1 MIEARQHVSDDN
13 SPKFSVLMSIYHKED
28 PAYFERAMQ
37 SIWDDQKIKP
47 NEIVL
52 VEDGLLTN
60 ELYEIIN
67 LWKVKIGSIFQIKS
81 LKKNMGVGY
90 ALNIGLKICKYDLIA
105 RMDTDDVS
113 LPDRFKKQLSVFQQ
127 HNIDICGSWI
137 NEFEDLE
144 DAIEVVRKL
153 PEYHQNIIN
162 FAKFRSP
169 MNHVSIMFKKDVVI
183 NAGGYQELMW
193 LEDYYLF
200 VRLIQSG
207 AKFYNIQESL
217 VNVLAGA
224 NQLERRR
231 GLKYAISEFDLQ
243 KRMLKLGFLSRLE
256 FFLNITT
263 KFILR
268 MMPKKVFYFIYAE
281 IRKH

>member
-1 MIEARQHVSDDN
+1 MIEASQHVSDDN

-67 LWKVKIGSIFQIKS
+67 LWKVKIGSIFQIKP
-81 LKKNMGVGY
+81 LKKNMGLGY
-90 ALNIGLKICKYDLIA
+90 ALNIGLKICQYDLIA

-144 DAIEVVRKL
+144 DVIEVVRKL

-169 MNHVSIMFKKDVVI
+169 MNHVSIMFKKDVAI
-183 NAGGYQELMW
+183 NAGGYQEMMW

-231 GLKYAISEFDLQ
+231 GLKYAISEFHLQ
-243 KRMLKLGFLSRLE
+243 KRMLKLGFLSRFE
-256 FFLNITT
+256 FFVNITT
-263 KFILR
+263 KFIFR
-268 MMPKKVFYFIYAE
+268 MMPKKVFYFIYHE